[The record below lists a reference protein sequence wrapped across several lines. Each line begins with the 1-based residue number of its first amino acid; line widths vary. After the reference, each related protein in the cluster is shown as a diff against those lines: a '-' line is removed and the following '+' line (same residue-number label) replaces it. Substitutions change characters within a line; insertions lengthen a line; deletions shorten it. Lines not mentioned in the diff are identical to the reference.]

1 MIRFACGVCGKQYA
15 VAEAL
20 AGRGARCACG
30 ASLMVPLRSESSP
43 EVKSMGSAGAG
54 EPARVA
60 PISGGVLRT
69 RRVRADADA
78 LRAWFT
84 EEHPVAKLSHIEGD
98 PPTAFEIELRVRGTV
113 HGPDRSGNIQPSDR
127 HVMRIELTSE
137 YPRSAPRCRMLTP
150 VFHPNIDK
158 VSICIG
164 DHWSAGERLGDLVL
178 RVAEMIAYQ
187 AYNIQS
193 PLNAEA
199 AMWADLNQS
208 KLPLDPRDLRQGI

>member
-1 MIRFACGVCGKQYA
+1 
-15 VAEAL
+15 
-20 AGRGARCACG
+20 
-30 ASLMVPLRSESSP
+30 
-43 EVKSMGSAGAG
+43 
-54 EPARVA
+54 
-60 PISGGVLRT
+60 
-69 RRVRADADA
+69 VRADAEA

-84 EEHPVAKLSHIEGD
+84 DDHPVARLTRIDGD
-98 PPTAFEIELRVRGTV
+98 PPTAFEIELRVSGAVER
-113 HGPDRSGNIQPSDR
+113 PDRNGNIQRSDR
-127 HVMRIELTSE
+127 HVMRIDLTSE

-150 VFHPNIDK
+150 IFHPNIDTA
-158 VSICIG
+158 SICIG